1 VIRPSLEIHPN
12 GRGRIVCFFF
22 FWHNFE
28 YEVYLAFLTLGLF
41 VVFFY
46 RCPIGVVVAE
56 IIASP
61 HALDSCECMNIK
73 GQTLRKTCGRL
84 GVM

>member
-12 GRGRIVCFFF
+12 GRGRIVCLFVFFF
-22 FWHNFE
+22 FLHNFE

-46 RCPIGVVVAE
+46 RCPIGVVVAK

-73 GQTLRKTCGRL
+73 GQTLRKNL
-84 GVM
+84 W